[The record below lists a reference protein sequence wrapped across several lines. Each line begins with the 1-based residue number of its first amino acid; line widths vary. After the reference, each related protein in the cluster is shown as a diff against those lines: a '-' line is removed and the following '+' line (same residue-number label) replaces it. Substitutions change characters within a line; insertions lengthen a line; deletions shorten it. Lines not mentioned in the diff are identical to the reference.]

1 VNKETHPGVV
11 RGHEEEEPGD
21 RKQCLVLNKIMRSLT
36 MNIST
41 VGQPSPDAVTF
52 RYMKEFIMERRHSH
66 KSNVKKSSDIIVPSP
81 T

>member
-1 VNKETHPGVV
+1 
-11 RGHEEEEPGD
+11 
-21 RKQCLVLNKIMRSLT
+21 

>member
-1 VNKETHPGVV
+1 MMNLGASI
-11 RGHEEEEPGD
+11 
-21 RKQCLVLNKIMRSLT
+21 LVKIISSPTLNT

-52 RYMKEFIMERRHSH
+52 RYMKEFITKRRHSH
-66 KSNVKKSSDIIVPSP
+66 KSNEKKSSDITVSSP